1 MNSFIK
7 YFIHLM
13 LISLCFIICIVFIQ
27 TFVYKDSCKTGFVI
41 VLFVA
46 TIIYSIPMAI
56 YSSSAAKL
64 SLVKISSE
72 IANDKALDEYIAMLK
87 RYPVEIESERKVYR
101 AKNKYTAWLTNEVV
115 VYKDGEGWFISL
127 PNAYVNKL
135 KKKFELS

>member
-87 RYPVEIESERKVYR
+87 RYPVEIESERKV
-101 AKNKYTAWLTNEVV
+101 
-115 VYKDGEGWFISL
+115 
-127 PNAYVNKL
+127 
-135 KKKFELS
+135 

>member
-1 MNSFIK
+1 
-7 YFIHLM
+7 M

-27 TFVYKDSCKTGFVI
+27 TFVYKDSCKPGFVI

-56 YSSSAAKL
+56 YSSSAANL
-64 SLVKISSE
+64 SLIKISSE
-72 IANDKALDEYIAMLK
+72 IANDKALDEYIATLN
-87 RYPVEIESERKVYR
+87 RYPVKIESERKVYR
-101 AKNKYTAWLTNEVV
+101 SKNRYTAWLTNEVV

-135 KKKFELS
+135 KKKFDLP